1 MLKDVHGRR
10 RHETFDAFAFQT
22 MFTQQ
27 SVYVLG
33 IVNLLL
39 AALAIV
45 CVVQAQD
52 HREHFFL
59 VYIAVSIFVF
69 YMTTIFVIII
79 LQIMETYQEQQQQR
93 RRRRRGGGG
102 GGRGNHQS
110 LLGIEIPLLKTRL
123 NAVMDENLNRPTKPK
138 IYLSRSQT
146 LPLILSTSTS
156 HPHSTTSTLLPTSK
170 GFQNLSGELLSAA
183 TTHLTL
189 FTHHHQQPAWSTIH
203 RNYRSFTFITNDRGQ
218 TS

>member
-79 LQIMETYQEQQQQR
+79 LQIMETYQEQQQR

>member
-93 RRRRRGGGG
+93 RRRRRGGG

-218 TS
+218 AS